1 MANSNLYHKY
11 SPLIKVPHQP
21 GPILE
26 NFHISTNKGGQN
38 DGENDEEE
46 EEDYHQIQKLLHDAL
61 LKT

>member
-1 MANSNLYHKY
+1 M
-11 SPLIKVPHQP
+11 PHQP

-38 DGENDEEE
+38 DDENEEE
-46 EEDYHQIQKLLHDAL
+46 VEEDYHQIQKLLHDAL